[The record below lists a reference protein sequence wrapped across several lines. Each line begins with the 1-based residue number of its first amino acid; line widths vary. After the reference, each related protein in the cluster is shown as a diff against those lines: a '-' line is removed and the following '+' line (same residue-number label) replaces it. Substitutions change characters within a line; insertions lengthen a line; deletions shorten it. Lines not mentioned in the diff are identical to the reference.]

1 MRYKTKLDIEAYGMI
16 IPPGSS
22 ADVLSSGLNAQDVKC
37 YIVNIYPLQGGIL
50 QTIFGENAFYKYFEP
65 DQEVNAVRA

>member
-22 ADVLSSGLNAQDVKC
+22 AEVLSSGPNLQNVKC
-37 YIVNIYPLQGGIL
+37 YIVNIYPIQGGIL
-50 QTIFGENAFYKYFEP
+50 QTMFGENAFFRFFEP
-65 DQEVNAVRA
+65 DQEVNAVIA